1 MPRNEPHMISP
12 LKDELVEVRELVDY
26 AKAMLMNLDLLRTLQ
41 RSESGARGV
50 DMALLPI
57 TRECH
62 DLLNKAHARGR
73 FSQMRR
79 LHPFLTDEALE
90 NRIARTVKRLDHAS
104 SMSNPS
110 LTREVLVARIKP
122 AENLELALPRLLSCL
137 AETFLCEGRD
147 GTIRVRVRLLAH
159 WQDLVLVVPPLLIT
173 SAWMAKRIFSS
184 NITTLTFGEQQQALS
199 RMRGWLCDST
209 LPVDD
214 DPFLDHLC
222 RSEGLDETHMHL
234 NGTTEAEKIWCDALE
249 RPECVVGGLT
259 AKVTAKDSGLRV
271 SIGNGVEHLLRQE
284 DSELTP
290 DLLLQR
296 VEDAVALKAL
306 LLSYAAPELIPNL
319 KPEKSESAVAAY
331 RRAQNACLP
340 HSPTNKIPRVAKE
353 AWQLVAILKTFEDG
367 RMEANSG
374 LVFWHYALL
383 RAQFC
388 RLLVQQT
395 HQKGFDQFQYITL
408 NELREATEKDYAERF
423 RQIERAHQKGVDFL
437 EGRFAPKSNPDSTAE
452 LISRILRGYLEFL
465 GEGEAGQAGTIR
477 KVGQYS
483 SLADLLN
490 LVRELESES
499 EGSVSSTKH
508 MNGGVSRSARRL
520 RLGLVPHF
528 IKRTDA
534 KERDTFFNAL
544 SLRPMCRDV
553 KLRREVDQ
561 SARALVA
568 LISRTT
574 GLDTLIRGIDAASNE
589 RHAGPEVFAPVF
601 RRMKDAGIRR
611 FTYHAGEDFA
621 HLVSGLRAMAE
632 AVYFFDLGAGCRI
645 GHGTASGLDPKAWW
659 SAVEGYVVMSTE
671 DRLDDLVFA
680 REMLLR
686 TRGHIDRLPL
696 IETEIHRLCMKIW
709 SNPSITPDILA
720 DAWILRSLDPLVQGL
735 RQDDVDP
742 NRRAEARRFEEARS
756 QAPKAHELFL
766 RRHGQG
772 ATPDELKFAREDI
785 VVSQENDVLSPKI
798 MRRVQSAVLQ
808 LLHER
813 SIAIETLPSSNV
825 RISVHKNYEEHH
837 AQHWLGLGN
846 KPAGRGARVV
856 IGSDDPGIFA
866 TGLRT
871 EYAHLLRM
879 LKAKT
884 DRAETNLCPED
895 LLQRICV
902 DAKRYRF

>member
-1 MPRNEPHMISP
+1 MIPP
-12 LKDELVEVRELVDY
+12 LKDELIDVRELVDY
-26 AKAMLMNLDLLRTLQ
+26 AKAVLMNLDLLRTLE
-41 RSESGARGV
+41 RSEKGERGV
-50 DMALLPI
+50 RMVLLPI
-57 TRECH
+57 ARERH
-62 DLLNKAHARGR
+62 DLLNDAHARGR

-79 LHPFLTDEALE
+79 LHPLLTDEALE
-90 NRIARTVKRLDHAS
+90 NRIARTVKRLDPAA
-104 SMSNPS
+104 SMSSPPM
-110 LTREVLVARIKP
+110 TREVQAACVKP
-122 AENLELALPRLLSCL
+122 SEAPELALPRLLSCL

-147 GTIRVRVRLLAH
+147 GAIRVRARLLAH

-173 SAWMAKRIFSS
+173 SAWMAKRILSS
-184 NITTLTFGEQQQALS
+184 DVTTLTFGEQQQALS
-199 RMRGWLCDST
+199 LMRRWLCDST

-249 RPECVVGGLT
+249 RPERVVGGLT
-259 AKVTAKDSGLRV
+259 AKTIAKDSGLHV
-271 SIGNGVEHLLRQE
+271 AIGSGVGRLLCQE

-306 LLSYAAPELIPNL
+306 LLSYAAPGSIPNV
-319 KPEKSESAVAAY
+319 KPEKSEGAVAAY

-340 HSPTNKIPRVAKE
+340 HIPANQIPRVVRE
-353 AWQLVAILKTFEDG
+353 AWQLVAILKVFESG

-437 EGRFAPKSNPDSTAE
+437 EGRFAPKSNPDGSAE

-465 GEGEAGQAGTIR
+465 GESEAGQAGIIR
-477 KVGQYS
+477 KVGQYG
-483 SLADLLN
+483 SLAELLE
-490 LVRELESES
+490 LVRELESGSEES
-499 EGSVSSTKH
+499 TSTTEKA
-508 MNGGVSRSARRL
+508 NGRVSRSTRRL

-528 IKRTDA
+528 IKRTDTT
-534 KERDTFFNAL
+534 ERVAFFNT
-544 SLRPMCRDV
+544 LRLRSMCRDV

-601 RRMKDAGIRR
+601 RRMRDAGIRR

-621 HLVSGLRAMAE
+621 HLTSGLRAMAE
-632 AVYFFDLGAGCRI
+632 AVFYLDLDAGCRI
-645 GHGTASGLDPKAWW
+645 GHGTASGLDPKVWW
-659 SAVEGYVVMSTE
+659 AAVEGYVVMSTE

-686 TRGHIDRLPL
+686 VRVHIDRLPL
-696 IETEIHRLCMKIW
+696 IEAEIHRLSMRIW
-709 SNPSITPDILA
+709 SNPSITPEILA

-742 NRRAEARRFEEARS
+742 NRRAEVRRFEEARS
-756 QAPKAHELFL
+756 RAPKAHELFL

-772 ATPDELKFAREDI
+772 ATVDELKRAREELI
-785 VVSQENDVLSPKI
+785 VSQENDVLSPKV
-798 MRRVQSAVLQ
+798 MRGIQSAVLQ

-813 SIAIETLPSSNV
+813 CIAIETLPSSNV
-825 RISVHKNYEEHH
+825 RISVHRGYEEHH
-837 AQHWLGLGN
+837 AQHWLGLG
-846 KPAGRGARVV
+846 KRSTERGVSVV

-879 LKAKT
+879 LKAHSNAVT
-884 DRAETNLCPED
+884 ETSRAED
-895 LLQRICV
+895 LLQRMCV